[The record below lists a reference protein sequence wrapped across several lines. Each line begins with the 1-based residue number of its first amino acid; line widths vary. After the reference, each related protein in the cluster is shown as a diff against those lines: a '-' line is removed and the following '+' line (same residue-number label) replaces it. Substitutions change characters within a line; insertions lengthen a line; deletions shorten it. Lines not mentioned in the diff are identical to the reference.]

1 MKQRIFFLSFFCFFL
16 CAGAQQSWSSSLSL
30 DSGSS
35 LAGQWQLAT
44 DPDNVGRDQRWFL
57 TPQADAQLTRVP
69 GIIQE
74 NFPGYHGVAWFWRE
88 FTAPKNPQA
97 EGRYLIRFWQVDYL
111 ADVWVNGV
119 HVGSHEGTGAPF
131 VVDVTSAIKPQ
142 CKNQLCVRVL
152 NPTNKSIDGYVL
164 NQTTVWAR
172 GIPCKPGLALN
183 YGGLLDSVELIVAP
197 AVRVEDVHL
206 QPDWKT
212 GEIRVQANLRNAG
225 NQTANAR
232 IDVAVS
238 PATLGETVDWVRIE
252 RTLPVGDTLVE
263 QILKVP
269 THRLWELNDPYL
281 YRVTVRVEPDN
292 TGAPAEQTVRCGFRD
307 FRFEDGYFRLNG
319 KRIFIKSTQ
328 TDARAPVGHLV
339 PLDPDLVRRDLVN
352 CKATRHNMIRSFG
365 GQIPRC
371 QIDMCD
377 EIGLLIYQE
386 HAGAWRMG
394 NSPKIGERFERS
406 VRSMIKRDRNHP
418 SIVIWGILNETG
430 GPVYQEG
437 LRCLPWVRELDTS
450 RVVLLSSG
458 DAEFTKTGKV
468 IANRELTEWE
478 NTFVDTHQYA
488 SVPHRVD
495 QIEAM
500 RKLGDGDLPVF
511 HSEGGIGSAIDLVRL
526 ARHYELLDAT
536 DCEDAKIGRN
546 HLDRFMADWE
556 KWKMADTFANPEDY
570 FHQCVSW
577 MAAVRKIGANAL
589 RANPNLVAYN
599 ITGLVDPST
608 TGEGMLASTF
618 RELKPGVVDAM
629 FDALS
634 PLRWSLFVEPVQI
647 YRGGTARLEAVL
659 ANEDML
665 PPGDFPVRFQIV
677 GPNNVSLFDRTLT
690 VTIPDPAGKPQ
701 PGFVIPVLDEEIQ
714 IDGPPGK
721 YRFLANFQKG
731 AAADGGDIEFYVAD
745 AAEMPSVDH
754 EVVLWGDDS
763 VLADWLTK
771 QGISTRKFKPGR
783 PKSRQVI
790 LIGERPSV
798 GDVTKN
804 DYWQADIEPDPDA
817 PAPML
822 DPGLVILKK
831 FDPIQRNGHEGKPLN
846 LNGKNYHRGIFA
858 HAHSRIVVQLPG
870 PGKKFTS
877 KAGIISDNAAAGGQ
891 GSVVFSVA
899 LKENELFR
907 SGVQREGMKELNVNV
922 NLDGQSLF
930 TLEITDAGDGIA
942 ADQACWADAKIT
954 LVDGQEIWL
963 ADLETLDVNSQDTS
977 NSVFSEEYSFAMREL
992 ARQIAHGSHVIFLTP
1007 DVLVEGQ
1014 NGTRW
1019 MPLAKKG
1026 TLTNLPIW
1034 LYHKDDWGKN
1044 HPIFA
1049 GLPSGGVLDH
1059 TFYRE
1064 ILTSGA
1070 VWSGQDPPAEA
1081 VAGSINA
1088 GLGYSSGL
1096 TVAVYDLG
1104 AGRFTLNTLR
1114 LHNNLGTDPI
1124 AERLFRNML
1133 NHAAQRTKQPVAEL
1147 PENFEEQLRAMR
1159 F

>member
-1 MKQRIFFLSFFCFFL
+1 MKKRSFVILGATWIFFLANSHL
-16 CAGAQQSWSSSLSL
+16 SIAATLSL
-30 DSGSS
+30 DGNNW
-35 LAGQWQLAT
+35 LLAT
-44 DPDNVGRDQRWFL
+44 DPDNVGRDEQWFRA
-57 TPQADAQLTRVP
+57 PRDDARQTRVP
-69 GIIQE
+69 GILQE
-74 NFPGYHGVAWFWRE
+74 TFPRYHGVVWYWHDFD
-88 FTAPKNPQA
+88 APENPNA
-97 EGRYLIRFWQVDYL
+97 EGRYLLRFWQVDYL

-119 HVGSHEGTGAPF
+119 HVGEHEGTGDPF
-131 VVDVTSAIKPQ
+131 VLDVTDAIKPQ
-142 CKNQLCVRVL
+142 AKNRVSVRVL
-152 NPTNKSIDGYVL
+152 NPTDSPIDGYVL
-164 NQTTVWAR
+164 NQTTMWAR

-183 YGGLLDSVELIVAP
+183 YGGLVDSVELIVAP
-197 AVRVEDVHL
+197 AVRVEDLTL
-206 QPDWKT
+206 QPDWHT
-212 GEIRVQANLRNAG
+212 GEIKVQANLRNAG
-225 NQTANAR
+225 SKALSAQ
-232 IDVAVS
+232 IDLAVS
-238 PATLGETVDWVRIE
+238 PATHGEAVDQL
-252 RTLPVGDTLVE
+252 RTRRKLPVGDTLIEEV
-263 QILKVP
+263 LKVP

-281 YRVTVRVEPDN
+281 YRVTVSVGTDN
-292 TGAPAEQTVRCGFRD
+292 TSAPAEQTARCGFRD
-307 FRFEDGYFRLNG
+307 FRFEDGFFRLNG
-319 KRIFIKSTQ
+319 RRLFIKSTQ

-365 GQIPRC
+365 GQIPRY

-377 EIGLLIYQE
+377 EIGLLVYQE

-418 SIVIWGILNETG
+418 SVVIWGILNETG

-437 LRCLPWVRELDTS
+437 LRSLPWVREMDTS
-450 RVVLLSSG
+450 RAVLLSSG

-488 SVPHRVD
+488 SVPHRID

-500 RKLGDGDLPVF
+500 RNLGDGDLPVF
-511 HSEGGIGSAIDLVRL
+511 HSEGGIGSAINLVRL
-526 ARHYELLDAT
+526 ARHYERLDAT
-536 DCEDAKIGRN
+536 DCEDARIGRN
-546 HLDRFMADWE
+546 HLDRFLADWQQ
-556 KWKMADTFANPEDY
+556 WNLDDTFANPEDY
-570 FHQCVSW
+570 FYQCVAW
-577 MAAVRKIGANAL
+577 MANVRKIGANAL

-634 PLRWSLFVEPVQI
+634 PLRWCLFVQPVQI
-647 YRGGTARLEAVL
+647 YRGDTARLEAVL
-659 ANEDML
+659 ANEDVL
-665 PPGDFPVRFQIV
+665 PAGDYPVRFQVV

-690 VTIPDPAGKPQ
+690 VSIPEPAGKPE
-701 PGFVIPVLDEEIQ
+701 PSFAIPVLNEEIK
-714 IDGPPGK
+714 IDGPPGR

-731 AAADGGDIEFYVAD
+731 AAADGGDIEFHVAD
-745 AAEMPSVDH
+745 AEEMPTVDH
-754 EVVLWGDDS
+754 EVVLWGNDS
-763 VLADWLTK
+763 VLANWLAE
-771 QGISTRKFKPGR
+771 QGIRTRPFKPGR
-783 PKSRQVI
+783 PTSREVI
-790 LIGERPSV
+790 LVGKRPNV
-798 GDVTKN
+798 DDAAKD
-804 DYWQADIEPDPDA
+804 DYWKSDIEPDPNA
-817 PAPML
+817 PLPEH
-822 DPGLVILKK
+822 DPGLVILKN

-846 LNGKNYHRGIFA
+846 LNGKLYPHGIFA

-870 PGKKFTS
+870 PGKSFTS
-877 KAGIISDNAAAGGQ
+877 KAGILSDHAAAGGQ
-891 GSVVFSVA
+891 GSVVFSVS
-899 LKENELFR
+899 LGENELFR
-907 SGVQREGMKELNVNV
+907 SGVQREGMKELDIDVD
-922 NLDGQSLF
+922 LEGQSLF
-930 TLEITDAGDGIA
+930 TLEITDGGDGIA

-954 LVDGQEIWL
+954 LVDGREIWL

-977 NSVFSEEYSFAMREL
+977 HSVYSGAYACAMREL
-992 ARQIAHGSHVIFLTP
+992 ARHIAHGSHVIYLMP
-1007 DVLVEGQ
+1007 DVLTEGQ
-1014 NGTRW
+1014 NQTRW
-1019 MPLAKKG
+1019 MPLSNKG
-1026 TLTNLPIW
+1026 ALTNLPIW

-1049 GLPSGGVLDH
+1049 GLPSGCVLDH
-1059 TFYRE
+1059 TYYRE
-1064 ILTSGA
+1064 VLNSGA

-1114 LHNNLGTDPI
+1114 LHDQLGSDPV

-1133 NHAAQRTKQPVAEL
+1133 NHAAQRTDQPVAEL
-1147 PENFEEQLRAMR
+1147 PADFKEQLRAMR